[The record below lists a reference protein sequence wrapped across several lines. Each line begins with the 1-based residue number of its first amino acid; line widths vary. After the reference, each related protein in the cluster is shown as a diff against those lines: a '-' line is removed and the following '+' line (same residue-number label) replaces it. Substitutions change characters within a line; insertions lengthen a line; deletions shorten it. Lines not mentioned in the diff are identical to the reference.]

1 MCKEEIVIENEN
13 NEEIEAIE
21 DIYFEAD
28 VDASD
33 AVDRDI
39 ENYRE
44 QLLVEDYEENRE
56 YHDVDGALLK
66 TYWRE

>member
-1 MCKEEIVIENEN
+1 MCKEETMLENET
-13 NEEIEAIE
+13 NEEIEALE

-56 YHDVDGALLK
+56 YHDVDGAELK
-66 TYWRE
+66 TYWCE